1 MNYAER
7 MRNSDALARFTEHR
21 KTDFV
26 QPPSPVI
33 LETDNKYKSIPARA
47 ILLETAQ
54 ATILP
59 EDEVAIWFQHLLV
72 GTLNLDDFKK
82 SII

>member
-1 MNYAER
+1 MRNEL

-33 LETDNKYKSIPARA
+33 LATHNKYKSIPPQAV
-47 ILLETAQ
+47 LLETAQ
-54 ATILP
+54 ATLLP

-72 GTLNLDDFKK
+72 GTLNLNDFKK